1 MRLIQN
7 LFFAAA
13 LGFAATA
20 SASPIAPASGVEYLT
35 LPQTQNTDAG
45 KAVEVTEFFSYSC
58 PHCNFFEPALAAWVK
73 KQGDKI
79 VFKRVHL
86 ALHQS
91 DAAVQRL
98 YYTLEAMGNL
108 EQMHG
113 KVFGAIHDQRTRLSN
128 DEQVFDWA
136 EKAGI
141 DRAKFIATYRSF
153 GMQSKVSR
161 ANRMTA
167 DYRIDQWPMI
177 AVGGRYMTSPT
188 QASSTMPNISEAEQ
202 HPVALQVMD
211 FLVAKA
217 KTEKK

>member
-1 MRLIQN
+1 
-7 LFFAAA
+7 
-13 LGFAATA
+13 
-20 SASPIAPASGVEYLT
+20 
-35 LPQTQNTDAG
+35 
-45 KAVEVTEFFSYSC
+45 
-58 PHCNFFEPALAAWVK
+58 
-73 KQGDKI
+73 
-79 VFKRVHL
+79 
-86 ALHQS
+86 
-91 DAAVQRL
+91 
-98 YYTLEAMGNL
+98 
-108 EQMHG
+108 MHA
-113 KVFGAIHDQRTRLSN
+113 KVFAAIHDQRTRLSN

-161 ANRMTA
+161 ANRLTA
-167 DYRIDQWPMI
+167 DYRINQWPMI

-188 QASSTMPNISEAEQ
+188 QASTSMPNISEAEQ